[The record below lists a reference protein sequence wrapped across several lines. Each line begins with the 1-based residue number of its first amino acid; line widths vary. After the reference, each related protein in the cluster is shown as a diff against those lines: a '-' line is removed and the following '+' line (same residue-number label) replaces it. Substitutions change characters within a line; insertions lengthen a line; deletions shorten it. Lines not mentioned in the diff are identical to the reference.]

1 MDFILLSHFS
11 GPITILNMVSFLYL
25 SNEAIP
31 LELFNVSFPS
41 RFTFVLNLRISLGH
55 YMHAKPKLKP
65 TNKANP
71 NKEVVEKK
79 SFRYENELCQKWIES
94 QEQTVTV
101 GDYIL
106 ESLEHCSEDT
116 CFCCE
121 VHQRPEVYLATQ
133 LIFPIEVTH
142 HNVLSIPEIV
152 GFSHQIP
159 CSSSQEFL
167 CYFSCLY

>member
-1 MDFILLSHFS
+1 
-11 GPITILNMVSFLYL
+11 
-25 SNEAIP
+25 
-31 LELFNVSFPS
+31 
-41 RFTFVLNLRISLGH
+41 
-55 YMHAKPKLKP
+55 MHAKPKLKP

-101 GDYIL
+101 RDYIL

-116 CFCCE
+116 YFCCK

-133 LIFPIEVTH
+133 LVFPIEVTH

-152 GFSHQIP
+152 GFLIRFHAALLRNFFAISLVCTDSGTFINQDSGNNILAFLSIMLVENSYLLR
-159 CSSSQEFL
+159 CSVSLLKENPL
-167 CYFSCLY
+167 AACPMLVTE